1 MSPRR
6 AMTLL
11 ELLVAMAIMVAI
23 VGLTSALWAQAS
35 DWTAD
40 ESLHRSTLRLE
51 HVRTLLEKQWE
62 ERRPGVRLDDPDG
75 PAHRLVDDAF
85 EFVTG
90 VPVLFPDAPL
100 VRAAY
105 RVEETENST
114 LTEPRW
120 RLVYIERRV
129 VTPTHSDARLTDAT
143 GRPMLER
150 VVLLDDCRALA
161 WSAYAPVP
169 VEDAFGE
176 GEAPPIPTYE
186 WREPDEAQLIGAS
199 ADAPRDADDDQDQS
213 TEASSEPIAL
223 RLVGAFQETP
233 FRWTV
238 ALGPSR

>member
-1 MSPRR
+1 MTLPR

-35 DWTAD
+35 DWTED

-51 HVRTLLEKQWE
+51 HVRRLFEKQWD

-75 PAHRLVDDAF
+75 PAHRLTDGAF

-90 VPVLFPDAPL
+90 APALFPDAPL

-105 RVEETENST
+105 RVEESEGST

-129 VTPTHSDARLTDAT
+129 VTPTHSDARLTDSI

-150 VVLLDDCRALA
+150 AVLLDNCTALA
-161 WSAYAPVP
+161 WSEYAPLP
-169 VEDAFGE
+169 IEDAFGE
-176 GEAPPIPTYE
+176 GEPSPVPTYA
-186 WREPDEAQLIGAS
+186 WGEPDEENPIG
-199 ADAPRDADDDQDQS
+199 ADAPRDADDDEDQS
-213 TEASSEPIAL
+213 AGARSGPIAL
-223 RLVGAFQETP
+223 RLDGAFQETP
-233 FRWTV
+233 FQWTV